1 MLAGCG
7 LYLWPDSSKKP
18 NLLRWTWVYPNRVR
32 DTCAI
37 SHKRNRHR
45 RHECTW
51 KCIRVGH
58 SLFVRKSKRQQG
70 KRVIHTSKWCTL
82 YVLQCTQAHIAKAL
96 DIDIGISSVF
106 RQISNICSELFLS
119 DPSPIIA
126 LPCKSVT
133 NAFVEFCS
141 NYWILS
147 FASDCDYKI

>member
-1 MLAGCG
+1 MRGNVPG
-7 LYLWPDSSKKP
+7 P
-18 NLLRWTWVYPNRVR
+18 
-32 DTCAI
+32 
-37 SHKRNRHR
+37 
-45 RHECTW
+45 
-51 KCIRVGH
+51 GH
-58 SLFVRKSKRQQG
+58 SLFVRKSKRQLG

-96 DIDIGISSVF
+96 DIDKGISSVF

-147 FASDCDYKI
+147 FASDCEYKKLRSSSKGCGGGAVITSCSPPCSFFPPGIKVI